1 MKEHDFKIGV
11 ALGGGGAAG
20 LAYAGV
26 VKELVAAG
34 IHFDCIAGTSAGS
47 AVGAALAA
55 GRLDEFIEIMT
66 TMSRSRVFRL
76 IDPLWRRE
84 GLLGGRRAI
93 EYIQSAVGGSDRLI
107 EDLAVPFAAVA
118 TDLQTGEEVVLDRGP
133 VTDAIRASI
142 AIPGIFRPHLLN
154 GRVLVDG
161 GLSDP
166 IPVSVARRLGAD
178 FVIGVSILRVRGVLR
193 DSAPL
198 GVLAGSVGS
207 SPAGGDSPNELDDQ
221 RQRLED
227 EAQMGILDVIAKS
240 SAVVQAAIAGARLR
254 EDPADFFVSP
264 RAENIGVFEMMR
276 MAEAV
281 ECGRAAARRALPA
294 LRDALEYARRRH
306 ANPLRRFWRRRLRRA
321 GKPAGLLKGGGDR

>member
-1 MKEHDFKIGV
+1 MKEHDLKIGV

-107 EDLAVPFAAVA
+107 QDLAVPFAAVA
-118 TDLQTGEEVVLDRGP
+118 TDLQTGEEVILDRGP

-142 AIPGIFRPHLLN
+142 AIPGIFRPHLLD

-161 GLSDP
+161 GLSNP

-193 DSAPL
+193 GSAPL
-198 GVLAGSVGS
+198 AVLAGSVRH
-207 SPAGGDSPNELDDQ
+207 SPADEVSRADADGH
-221 RQRLED
+221 RLED

-254 EDPADFFVSP
+254 EDPADFFVCP

-281 ECGRAAARRALPA
+281 ECGRAAARRALPD
-294 LRDALEYARRRH
+294 LREALEQARRRH
-306 ANPLRRFWRRRLRRA
+306 ANPLRRFYRRRRTRT
-321 GKPAGLLKGGGDR
+321 GKPAGLLKGETDR